1 MQSGRAPTVNRL
13 KAAVLGSGRKAD
25 KEDYVNN
32 TPRDHGARPV
42 LIAGPTASG
51 KSALAL
57 ALAERDSGIVINAD
71 ALQVYDCWR
80 VLSARPGASALA
92 RAPHALYGHVPAEVA
107 YSVGTW
113 LREIAGVL
121 AGARAQGLRPIVVGG
136 TGLYLSA
143 LTEGLAVIPPIPPDV
158 RARSDALRAE
168 GLLDVMRADLARR
181 DPETWEAIDR
191 RNPARVQ
198 RAWDVLT
205 ATGRGLAAWQR
216 DGARP
221 LVAPHECVRI
231 VVNPPV
237 PALNARIALRL
248 GRMVDTGALE
258 EVRAAVAAGW
268 DPRRP
273 SSKAL
278 GAVELAA
285 HLRGEL
291 SLPEA
296 VEAAATATRRYA
308 KRQRTWLR
316 GRMSDWHWLVPDT
329 PEAAESLAEHVPP
342 R

>member
-1 MQSGRAPTVNRL
+1 
-13 KAAVLGSGRKAD
+13 
-25 KEDYVNN
+25 VNN
-32 TPRDHGARPV
+32 QQRDPGVRPL
-42 LIAGPTASG
+42 LISGPTASG

-71 ALQVYDCWR
+71 ALQVYECWR
-80 VLSARPGASALA
+80 VLSARPDSAALA
-92 RAPHALYGHVPAEVA
+92 RAPHALYGHIPAEVA
-107 YSVGTW
+107 YSAGTW

-143 LTEGLAVIPPIPPDV
+143 LTEGLAAIPPVPPDV

-168 GLLDVMRADLARR
+168 GLVDVMRADLAER

-198 RAWDVLT
+198 RAWEVL
-205 ATGRGLAAWQR
+205 AGTGRGLAAWQR

-221 LVAPHECVRI
+221 LVAPRDCVRI

-237 PALNARIALRL
+237 PALNARIGERL
-248 GRMVDTGALE
+248 GRMVETGALD

-278 GAVELAA
+278 GAAELAA
-285 HLRGEL
+285 HLRGEM
-291 SLPEA
+291 SLLEA

-316 GRMSDWHWLVPDT
+316 GRMSHWHWFEPDI
-329 PEAAESLAEHVPP
+329 PEAAEGLAAEIPP

>member
-1 MQSGRAPTVNRL
+1 
-13 KAAVLGSGRKAD
+13 
-25 KEDYVNN
+25 VNN
-32 TPRDHGARPV
+32 PPPDPGALPV

-51 KSALAL
+51 KSAIAL
-57 ALAERDSGIVINAD
+57 ALAERDDGIVVNAD
-71 ALQVYDCWR
+71 ALQVYECWR
-80 VLSARPGASALA
+80 VLSARPDAAALA

-107 YSVGTW
+107 YSVGAW
-113 LREIAGVL
+113 LREV
-121 AGARAQGLRPIVVGG
+121 AGALNAARARGQRPIVVGG

-143 LTEGLAVIPPIPPDV
+143 LTEGLAVIPPIPAEV
-158 RARSDALRAE
+158 RARSDALSAE
-168 GLLDVMRADLARR
+168 GLLDVMRADLARG

-198 RAWDVLT
+198 RAWEVL
-205 ATGRGLAAWQR
+205 ASTGRGLAAWQR

-237 PALNARIALRL
+237 PALNARIARRL
-248 GRMVDTGALE
+248 GRMVETGALE
-258 EVRAAVAAGW
+258 EVRVAVAAGW

-278 GAVELAA
+278 GAAELAA
-285 HLRGEL
+285 HLRGEM

-296 VEAAATATRRYA
+296 VDAAATATRRYA

-329 PEAAESLAEHVPP
+329 PESAESLAVRVPP